1 LIAYSFRQ
9 LEAFLWV
16 ARLGSFR
23 AAAARLHVTQ
33 PTVSQR
39 VRELESALGTA
50 LFDRGGYRPRLT
62 RSGASIVPTVER
74 ILDLTGDLD
83 RTAGEDGALRGLLRI
98 GAPDAFALVCLPGL
112 VARLERQYPELE
124 VDLSVRY
131 SRSIYDHLA
140 RRDLDIAFVS
150 DPEPIEGV
158 TTLAL
163 GPMELVWFT
172 SPALRLP
179 DRPLGPADLAH
190 VRIIT
195 NPPPSGLY
203 ASTQAWFESDGVEPS
218 RVSTCDA
225 LSVITRLVINGVG
238 ASLLP
243 VCILGAEIE
252 GGLLRP
258 LRVRPAI
265 PAHVLHVAFP
275 TEQAG
280 PGLDAVVAAAYEVL
294 ADTRMVTGLR
304 APPRSVSGDS

>member
-1 LIAYSFRQ
+1 MTTYSFRQ
-9 LEAFLWV
+9 LEAFVWV

-23 AAAARLHVTQ
+23 AAAGRLHVTQ

-39 VRELESALGTA
+39 VRELESSLGTA
-50 LFDRGGYRPRLT
+50 LFDRAGYRPRLT
-62 RSGASIVPTVER
+62 RSGASIMPTVER
-74 ILDLTGDLD
+74 ILDLAGDLD
-83 RTAGEDGALRGLLRI
+83 RTAGQDGALRGLLRI
-98 GAPDAFALVCLPGL
+98 GAPDTFALVCLPGL

-140 RRDLDIAFVS
+140 RRDLDIAFIS
-150 DPEPIEGV
+150 DPEPIEGI
-158 TTLAL
+158 TTIPL
-163 GPMELVWFT
+163 GSMDLVWFA
-172 SPALRLP
+172 SPAMRLP
-179 DRPLGPADLAH
+179 DRALGPADLAH

-203 ASTQAWFESDGVEPS
+203 ASIQAWFKSDGVEPS

-225 LSVITRLVINGVG
+225 LSVITRLVTNGVG

-258 LRVRPAI
+258 LRVRPGIA
-265 PAHVLHVAFP
+265 PHVLHVAFP
-275 TEQAG
+275 TDQAG
-280 PGLDAVVAAAYEVL
+280 PGLDAVVAATYEVL
-294 ADTRMVTGLR
+294 ADTRMVAGLR
-304 APPRSVSGDS
+304 TPPPSAEIR